1 MVNHPTA
8 PLARRARLRARHA
21 LIQALARAGKLNP
34 QRQWLREVCW
44 NDMHRTFTQLG
55 PERLDVAE
63 ISGAHWAGFG
73 WASHRTLNFPEFDL
87 CEPPSPLPALFDLVI
102 CEQVLEHVQ
111 NPLAATRTLR
121 ELCRP
126 GGHVLV
132 ATPFLV
138 ALHDY
143 PGDYWRFTRMDS
155 LCCCARR
162 GSSRCGSAAGATEA
176 LCERTSTDGC
186 RVCPGRTCAMSHVFP
201 RSFGRL
207 LNARHTKTN
216 RAGARG
222 HRLDRNCGTVRV
234 RASTGCPRS
243 GSCS

>member
-8 PLARRARLRARHA
+8 PLPRRARLRARHA
-21 LIQALARAGKLNP
+21 LIQALARVGKLNP

-44 NDMHRTFTQLG
+44 NDMHRTFTHLG

-102 CEQVLEHVQ
+102 CEQVLEHVR

-143 PGDYWRFTRMDS
+143 PGDYWRFTPDGLALLLRSQGLEPLWVRSWGNRSVVRANFDGWVSRLPWENLRNEPRLPAVVWS
-155 LCCCARR
+155 LAQP
-162 GSSRCGSAAGATEA
+162 AAHE
-176 LCERTSTDGC
+176 D
-186 RVCPGRTCAMSHVFP
+186 H
-201 RSFGRL
+201 
-207 LNARHTKTN
+207 